1 MGCVQ
6 SSFCTC
12 LVKEREGDRWRE
24 RERDRERERERER
37 EKEKTQYPKLSA
49 AKILE
54 LTGKGIS
61 ARNWTSLVEGLIGEW
76 LG

>member
-24 RERDRERERERER
+24 REREIERER